1 MFGWIRRSIVKPATV
16 DECPGAA
23 KDEAAEDELLE
34 AEKVLQVRSLCN
46 MACKSAEAVAKM
58 SPEQMLEN
66 ANQYDVARY
75 QVFLHQATKL
85 TAQLA
90 DQFYRDAATEALIY
104 ILVTAGD
111 ARQARKLFYEL
122 RVRDIRDELLRY
134 YPNLAEEPSKRA

>member
-1 MFGWIRRSIVKPATV
+1 
-16 DECPGAA
+16 
-23 KDEAAEDELLE
+23 
-34 AEKVLQVRSLCN
+34 
-46 MACKSAEAVAKM
+46 MACKSAEAVSRM
-58 SPEQMLEN
+58 SPEQMLED
-66 ANQYDVARY
+66 ANQYDVGRY
-75 QVFLHQATKL
+75 QIFLHQATKL

-134 YPNLAEEPSKRA
+134 YPDLAEKPSKQRGVNG

>member
-1 MFGWIRRSIVKPATV
+1 MFGWKRRSIVEPAPVDEYPPATA
-16 DECPGAA
+16 DEYPG
-23 KDEAAEDELLE
+23 E
-34 AEKVLQVRSLCN
+34 AEKVLQVRSLCS
-46 MACKSAEAVAKM
+46 MACKSAEAVSRM
-58 SPEQMLEN
+58 SPEQMLED
-66 ANQYDVARY
+66 ANQYDVGRY
-75 QVFLHQATKL
+75 QIFLHQATKL

-134 YPNLAEEPSKRA
+134 YPDLAEKPSKQRGVNG